1 MERVTGGINDTV
13 STKQETDKSK
23 INSLNLPLLKKS
35 IIFAMTFGFFG
46 VNMAFSLQ
54 SAMMARIFQTLGAN
68 PNKLGWFFILPPLA
82 GLIIQPLIGYYSDRT
97 WTRHGRRMPYLLVA
111 GPIGAITLV
120 LLPNAGS
127 FGFGYASLAA
137 LLFGAI
143 MTLFMDLTANAC
155 MQPYKMVIGDMV
167 PEKQRDMAWSWQ
179 QIFSNLGGIIATLLP
194 FLLTLWGVAN
204 VAPKG
209 EVPMTVKI
217 AYYIAA
223 AVLLVSTIWTVKS
236 VNEYTPEQ
244 HANYHGTE
252 VKRSK
257 ENSLNLWQL
266 LVKAPKQFWQI
277 SLVQF
282 FTWFAIMYL
291 WTYTPGAIALNVWGT
306 SDPSSAGYQEAGN
319 WYGVLIGVQFVASIL
334 FGIVAAYSKP
344 HQRKAVL
351 RFGLIMG
358 AIGFISIFFIHS
370 QWLLVL
376 SFCLIGINNLTMN
389 TQTFTLLTESTDGNN
404 AGAYLGLFNC
414 AICLPQ
420 IIASLASFVLFPLLG
435 ESMPTMLL
443 FAGFMLLIAAAC
455 VGLIDSKYQKPK
467 VKE

>member
-1 MERVTGGINDTV
+1 M
-13 STKQETDKSK
+13 KYTDGLGYQYSSEKEKPLSEK
-23 INSLNLPLLKKS
+23 LSLPILKKS

-68 PNKLGWFFILPPLA
+68 PNNLGWFFILPPLA

-97 WTRHGRRMPYLLVA
+97 WTRFGRRMPYLLIA
-111 GPIGAITLV
+111 GPIGVITLV
-120 LLPNAGS
+120 LLPNSGS
-127 FGFGYASLAA
+127 LGFGYASLSA

-179 QIFSNLGGIIATLLP
+179 QIFSNMGGIIATLLP
-194 FLLTLWGVAN
+194 FLLTLWGVSN

-223 AVLLVSTIWTVKS
+223 VVLLISTIWTVRS
-236 VNEYTPEQ
+236 VNEYNPKL
-244 HANYHGTE
+244 HAQYHGIE
-252 VKRSK
+252 EKRNRK
-257 ENSLNLWQL
+257 NSLNLWQL
-266 LVKAPKQFWQI
+266 LLKAPKQFWQV

-291 WTYTPGAIALNVWGT
+291 WTYTPGAIANNVWGT
-306 SDPSSAGYQEAGN
+306 TDPSSVGYQEAGN
-319 WYGVLIGVQFVASIL
+319 WYGVLTGVQFVASIL
-334 FGIVAAYSKP
+334 FGIVAAYAKP
-344 HQRKAVL
+344 HQRKLVL
-351 RFGLIMG
+351 RFGLLMG

-370 QWLLVL
+370 QWLLIL

-389 TQTFTLLTESTDGNN
+389 TQTFTLLTENTDGKN

-414 AICLPQ
+414 SICLPQ
-420 IIASLASFVLFPLLG
+420 IIASLASFALFPLFG
-435 ESMPTMLL
+435 ESMPNMLL
-443 FAGFMLLIAAAC
+443 FAGIMLLVAAGC
-455 VGLIDSKYQKPK
+455 VSFIDSKYEKTI
-467 VKE
+467 VKS

>member
-1 MERVTGGINDTV
+1 MKSVTDLTNVPEEKTEE
-13 STKQETDKSK
+13 ETLADK
-23 INSLNLPLLKKS
+23 LNLPILKKS

-97 WTRHGRRMPYLLVA
+97 WTRYGRRMPYLLVA

-120 LLPNAGS
+120 MLPNAGS

-209 EVPMTVKI
+209 EVPLTVKI

-223 AVLLVSTIWTVKS
+223 AVLLISTIWTVRS
-236 VNEYTPEQ
+236 VNEYNPKQ
-244 HANYHGTE
+244 HAYYHGIDE
-252 VKRSK
+252 KRDRK
-257 ENSLNLWQL
+257 NSLNLWQL
-266 LVKAPKQFWQI
+266 LKKAPKQFWQI
-277 SLVQF
+277 ALVEF
-282 FTWFAIMYL
+282 FIWFAIMYL
-291 WTYTPGAIALNVWGT
+291 WTYTPGAIAHNVWGT

-319 WYGVLIGVQFVASIL
+319 WYGVLTGVQFVASIL
-334 FGIVAAYSKP
+334 FGIVAAYAKP
-344 HQRKAVL
+344 HQRKMLL

-370 QWLLVL
+370 QWLLIL
-376 SFCLIGINNLTMN
+376 SFVLIGINNLTMN
-389 TQTFTLLTESTDGNN
+389 TQVFTLLTENIDGNN

-420 IIASLASFVLFPLLG
+420 IIASLASFALFPLFG
-435 ESMPTMLL
+435 ESMPNMLL
-443 FAGFMLLIAAAC
+443 FAGVMLFIAAAC
-455 VGLIDSKYQKPK
+455 VGFIDSKYKKP
-467 VKE
+467 ETNA